1 MRLAI
6 GGFDGMHFAHQQ
18 LLKVSDEI
26 LIIEK
31 NSSLTPFQTRC
42 EYTSLKCHFYQL
54 EKIKSLTYFQF
65 IEKIKKELNPKEI
78 VVGYDFRFGKD
89 RIGTP
94 QLLSNHFQVNIIDE
108 IKIDGIG
115 VHSRVIREFIRNGK
129 IEKATK
135 FLNHLYK
142 MKGVQ
147 VKGQG
152 IGKKELL
159 PTINIKPLYNYTIP
173 KNGVY
178 ITLTNKI
185 PSLTFIGIRSTDNQ
199 FSIETHLLDKY
210 QKEEKR
216 YEIEF
221 LHFLRENFKFNSI
234 EKLKEAIITDKE
246 KAINF
251 FSRRKK

>member
-1 MRLAI
+1 M
-6 GGFDGMHFAHQQ
+6 
-18 LLKVSDEI
+18 
-26 LIIEK
+26 
-31 NSSLTPFQTRC
+31 
-42 EYTSLKCHFYQL
+42 
-54 EKIKSLTYFQF
+54 
-65 IEKIKKELNPKEI
+65 
-78 VVGYDFRFGKD
+78 
-89 RIGTP
+89 
-94 QLLSNHFQVNIIDE
+94 
-108 IKIDGIG
+108 
-115 VHSRVIREFIRNGK
+115 
-129 IEKATK
+129 
-135 FLNHLYK
+135 
-142 MKGVQ
+142 
-147 VKGQG
+147 
-152 IGKKELL
+152 L

-234 EKLKEAIITDKE
+234 EKLKEAIITDRE